1 MKIAISMLSGIGYG
15 GVTYFS
21 RFIPALAKVDKH
33 NEYHVFIHSGNDLP
47 KTINQKNFIFYE
59 YPSSVRSLFMRH
71 FSEQFILP
79 IELRRKKIDIMFTA
93 KNVSIIFAPCKT
105 IISIQ
110 NMEPLCYKN
119 YKNNWLLDILSWLR
133 KMLTFIS
140 IKRAGRIIAASQFV
154 KGYLENLRPGIG
166 DKVNVIYN
174 GNPVSKKS
182 LNKKHYGG
190 KHSFVL
196 PASKFVYKNQLK
208 LNLNKSHSGD
218 KHSFILSASKFVA
231 YANQVNLIEGYA
243 ELYEKNKELPPLWFA
258 GGIHDKTYFNKIKKV
273 INERNLNDKIVF
285 LGLIPHRQ
293 LVELY
298 SQADAFIFPS
308 TLEACPQT
316 PIEAMACGVPIAS
329 SNISPM
335 PEICETAAVY
345 FDPYDKNDIAEKLDL
360 VLFDEDLRKYLKK
373 ESLERIRFFDWEKI
387 AVEHIRIFEMVKADP
402 HQL

>member
-1 MKIAISMLSGIGYG
+1 MKIAISTVSGIDYG
-15 GVTYFS
+15 GATYF
-21 RFIPALAKVDKH
+21 RNLIPALAKVDKH
-33 NEYHVFIHSGNDLP
+33 NEYHIFFHSGNDLP
-47 KTINQKNFIFYE
+47 KTINQKNFYFYE
-59 YPSSVRSLFMRH
+59 CPGSARSAFMRH

-79 IELRRKKIDIMFTA
+79 IEVRRKKIDIMFTA
-93 KNVSIIFAPCKT
+93 KNANIFFAPCKT
-105 IISIQ
+105 IISIR
-110 NMEPLCYKN
+110 NMEPLCFRN
-119 YKNNWLLDILSWLR
+119 YENHWILNIFSWLR
-133 KMLTFIS
+133 EKVTLIS
-140 IKRAGRIIAASQFV
+140 INNADGVIAVSQFV
-154 KGYLENLRPGIG
+154 KDYLENILPGIG
-166 DKVNVIYN
+166 NNVCIIYN
-174 GNPVSKKS
+174 GNSVDKK
-182 LNKKHYGG
+182 
-190 KHSFVL
+190 
-196 PASKFVYKNQLK
+196 Q
-208 LNLNKSHSGD
+208 LNKSHSGD

-231 YANQVNLIEGYA
+231 YANQLNLIEGYSL
-243 ELYEKNKELPPLWFA
+243 LYKKNKELPPLWFA

-298 SQADAFIFPS
+298 SQAGAFIFPS

-329 SNISPM
+329 SNVSPM

>member
-1 MKIAISMLSGIGYG
+1 VKIAISTVSGIHYG
-15 GVTYFS
+15 GATYF
-21 RFIPALAKVDKH
+21 RNLIPALAKVDRH

-47 KTINQKNFIFYE
+47 KTINQKNFYFYE
-59 YPSSVRSLFMRH
+59 YPGSARSAFMRH
-71 FSEQFILP
+71 FSEQCILP

-93 KNVSIIFAPCKT
+93 KNANIFFAPCKT
-105 IISIQ
+105 IISIR
-110 NMEPLCYKN
+110 NMEPLCFRN
-119 YKNNWLLDILSWLR
+119 YENHWILNIFSWLR
-133 KMLTFIS
+133 EKVTLIS
-140 IKRAGRIIAASQFV
+140 INNADGVIAVSQFV
-154 KGYLENLRPGIG
+154 KDYLENILPGIG
-166 DKVNVIYN
+166 NNVCIIYN
-174 GNPVSKKS
+174 GNSVGKK
-182 LNKKHYGG
+182 
-190 KHSFVL
+190 
-196 PASKFVYKNQLK
+196 Q
-208 LNLNKSHSGD
+208 LNKSHSGD

-231 YANQVNLIEGYA
+231 YANQLNLIEGYSL
-243 ELYEKNKELPPLWFA
+243 LYEKNKELPPLWFA

-329 SNISPM
+329 SNVSPM